1 MPFRRNFIH
10 LFYNVL
16 DTFCFNLVVL
26 FGGTTPLCELIN
38 MLFFKKTKQKN
49 SMFLLIVL
57 LIIISCF
64 WIMTLFS
71 NTKNLIG
78 VTSIY
83 RCDYCS
89 KCMYLVYAFWP
100 LFFSITS
107 LKGNIYSALCWHE
120 AILIFSGHHLFYFI
134 SMQIGYLLLSSYYL
148 DKAYDRMPGEELWY
162 CMWKTG
168 VATKYLM
175 VV

>member
-38 MLFFKKTKQKN
+38 MLFLKKQNKTKTV
-49 SMFLLIVL
+49 FFLIVL

-120 AILIFSGHHLFYFI
+120 AILIFSGHHLYFI

-148 DKAYDRMPGEELWY
+148 DKAYARMPGEEL
-162 CMWKTG
+162 
-168 VATKYLM
+168 
-175 VV
+175 

>member
-38 MLFFKKTKQKN
+38 MLFFKKKKN

-64 WIMTLFS
+64 WIMRLFS

-120 AILIFSGHHLFYFI
+120 AILIFSGHHLFLLYFDANRLSFI
-134 SMQIGYLLLSSYYL
+134 IILLSRQSI
-148 DKAYDRMPGEELWY
+148 W
-162 CMWKTG
+162 
-168 VATKYLM
+168 
-175 VV
+175 